1 MLNEFFGHT
10 ITVSGLLT
18 GGDISNAVLA
28 EREAGRGPDVVIIT
42 ANMMKA
48 DEDIFLDDMTLPQFK
63 ERLGIPVIVAECE
76 GSGALKALDTFL
88 SMYKGVED

>member
-1 MLNEFFGHT
+1 M
-10 ITVSGLLT
+10 
-18 GGDISNAVLA
+18 
-28 EREAGRGPDVVIIT
+28 VIIT